1 MGRGP
6 RRFGVRRATAALLAL
21 LPVAP
26 LLAWVY
32 GVGPFALWCR
42 AVTLPALVL
51 LVALCAWARRD
62 SADPELAR
70 LIRVGAIGG
79 LLGTAAYDVVRIPVE
94 LTGRKVFAPID
105 SYGVLLMNARSSDAW
120 TGIAGWAFHT
130 TNGVCFGIAF
140 AVVASRRPV
149 PWAIAWAMILES
161 VAVFSPF
168 ARQYGLTGKWDLI
181 AIAYGAHVAYAL
193 PLGWAARDP
202 VLFDRRLDEITPF
215 AATGMLVAAGV
226 ALVLWQHPWTTP
238 ADDRAGERVAAG
250 ASAVIRGG
258 DFHPVWLRVPAGG
271 CATVRNDDDAS
282 HRLGDVGVVIAGGTT
297 ARVCPEGDGLHRLKL
312 DGTPNTGGWVIVDR
326 ELAR

>member
-6 RRFGVRRATAALLAL
+6 RRDGARRALAALLAL
-21 LPVAP
+21 LSVAP

-32 GVGPFALWCR
+32 GVGPFALWYR

-51 LVALCAWARRD
+51 LVVMCTWARRTG
-62 SADPELAR
+62 ADDELAR

-79 LLGTAAYDVVRIPVE
+79 LLGTGAYDLIRIPVE

-105 SYGVLLMNARSSDAW
+105 SYGVLLTDARSSDAW

-140 AVVASRRPV
+140 ALVASRRPV
-149 PWAIAWAMILES
+149 AWAIAWAMILES

-202 VLFDRRLDEITPF
+202 ELFDRRLDEITPF
-215 AATGMLVAAGV
+215 AATG
-226 ALVLWQHPWTTP
+226 
-238 ADDRAGERVAAG
+238 
-250 ASAVIRGG
+250 
-258 DFHPVWLRVPAGG
+258 
-271 CATVRNDDDAS
+271 
-282 HRLGDVGVVIAGGTT
+282 
-297 ARVCPEGDGLHRLKL
+297 
-312 DGTPNTGGWVIVDR
+312 
-326 ELAR
+326 